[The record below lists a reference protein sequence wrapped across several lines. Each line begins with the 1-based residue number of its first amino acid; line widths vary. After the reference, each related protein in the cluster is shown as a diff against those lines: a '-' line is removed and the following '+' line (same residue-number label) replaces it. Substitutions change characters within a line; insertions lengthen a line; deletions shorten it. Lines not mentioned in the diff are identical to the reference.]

1 MKQWPIFLMLGL
13 FVLVLSSFDSAE
25 GASPVSITIDK
36 SSGDI
41 LEGDAMLFSVTLDS
55 TDTRYR
61 SLEVYLV
68 ANWVTGV
75 PWNATFVDSNYDELD
90 SYIIRMGKA
99 EQATI
104 NIIIYCDV
112 MCSAGDTNTLQIY
125 GLTDPRFYPTDYGEG
140 EDPGNHTDTCGSTDC
155 KNDTSHASAS
165 SNNTN
170 SVTITLN
177 AWTEYGAEV
186 TCGNVSNTGDSEVYP
201 SNPVMC
207 NYTLTNLGWNTD
219 TYQFTSTLTSPSGQ
233 KFVNLQND
241 IAGYWPVSLGMADGK
256 VLTGHS
262 NMSVNA
268 THSAEG
274 IVSIIYPN
282 NATAG
287 VYNFEFGVT
296 STNETRT
303 TNYSFNFTIPES
315 DEEVAENSANE
326 TAEAMTEDENEEVPA
341 ISLIPVLI
349 SIGLI
354 AVFRRK

>member
-13 FVLVLSSFDSAE
+13 FVLILSSFDSAE
-25 GASPVSITIDK
+25 AAPSAVVI
-36 SSGDI
+36 SSDENSGNV
-41 LEGDAMLFSVTLDS
+41 LEGDAIMFTFTLDNE
-55 TDTRYR
+55 DTRYR

-90 SYIIRMGKA
+90 NNLIRMDKAGQETISLIIR
-99 EQATI
+99 
-104 NIIIYCDV
+104 CDEL
-112 MCSAGDTNTLQIY
+112 CSSGDTNTVQIY
-125 GLTDPRFYPTDYGEG
+125 GLSDPKFYNYD
-140 EDPGNHTDTCGSTDC
+140 GNVTDTCGSSDC
-155 KNDTSHASAS
+155 KNDTSPASAS
-165 SNNTN
+165 SNVTNTR
-170 SVTITLN
+170 TITLN
-177 AWTEYGAEV
+177 AWVEYESEV
-186 TCGNVSNTGDSEVYP
+186 TCGTVSNTGDSEVYP
-201 SNPVMC
+201 SNPIVC

-241 IAGYWPVSLGMADGK
+241 ITGYWPVSLGMADGK

-315 DEEVAENSANE
+315 DEEVIEDSANE
-326 TAEAMTEDENEEVPA
+326 TAEEENEEVPA
-341 ISLIPVLI
+341 LSLIPVVI

>member
-1 MKQWPIFLMLGL
+1 MKQWSIFLMLGL
-13 FVLVLSSFDSAE
+13 FVLILSSFDSAE
-25 GASPVSITIDK
+25 AAPSAVVISSDE
-36 SSGDI
+36 SSGNV
-41 LEGDAMLFSVTLDS
+41 LEGDAVMFTFTLDNK
-55 TDTRYR
+55 DTRYR

-75 PWNATFVDSNYDELD
+75 PWNATFVDSNYDELNNNLIRMD
-90 SYIIRMGKA
+90 KAGQETISLIIR
-99 EQATI
+99 
-104 NIIIYCDV
+104 CDEL
-112 MCSAGDTNTLQIY
+112 CSSGDTNTVQIY
-125 GLTDPRFYPTDYGEG
+125 GLTDPKFYNYD
-140 EDPGNHTDTCGSTDC
+140 GNVTDTCGSSDC
-155 KNDTSHASAS
+155 KNDTSPASAS
-165 SNNTN
+165 SNVTNTW
-170 SVTITLN
+170 TITLN
-177 AWTEYGAEV
+177 AWTEYESEV
-186 TCGNVSNTGDSEVYP
+186 KCTNVPNTGNGEVYP
-201 SNPVMC
+201 SNPIVC

-241 IAGYWPVSLGMADGK
+241 ITGYWPVSLGMADGK

-296 STNETRT
+296 SANETRT

-315 DEEVAENSANE
+315 DEEVIEDSANE
-326 TAEAMTEDENEEVPA
+326 TAEEENEEVPA
-341 ISLIPVLI
+341 LSLIPVVI

>member
-1 MKQWPIFLMLGL
+1 MKQWPFFLILGL
-13 FVLVLSSFDSAE
+13 FVLILSSFNSAE
-25 GASPVSITIDK
+25 AAPSAVVISSDK
-36 SSGDI
+36 SSGNV
-41 LEGDAMLFSVTLDS
+41 LEGDAIMFTFTLDNE
-55 TDTRYR
+55 DTRYR

-90 SYIIRMGKA
+90 SNLIRMNKADLETISLIIR
-99 EQATI
+99 
-104 NIIIYCDV
+104 CDEL
-112 MCSAGDTNTLQIY
+112 CSSGDTNTVQIY
-125 GLTDPRFYPTDYGEG
+125 GLSDPKFYNYD
-140 EDPGNHTDTCGSTDC
+140 GNVTDTCGSSDC
-155 KNDTSHASAS
+155 KNDTSPASAS
-165 SNNTN
+165 SNVTNTW
-170 SVTITLN
+170 TITLN
-177 AWTEYGAEV
+177 AWTEYESEV
-186 TCGNVSNTGDSEVYP
+186 KCANVSNTGDGEVYP
-201 SNPVMC
+201 SNPIVC

-241 IAGYWPVSLGMADGK
+241 ITGYWPVSLGMADGK

-315 DEEVAENSANE
+315 DEEVTEDSANE
-326 TAEAMTEDENEEVPA
+326 TAEEENEEVPA
-341 ISLIPVLI
+341 ISLIPVVI

>member
-1 MKQWPIFLMLGL
+1 MKRWGFFLMLGL
-13 FVLVLSSFDSAE
+13 FVLILSSFDSAE
-25 GASPVSITIDK
+25 AAPSAVVISSDE
-36 SSGDI
+36 SSGNV
-41 LEGDAMLFSVTLDS
+41 LEGGAAMFTFTLDNK
-55 TDTRYR
+55 DTRYR
-61 SLEVYLV
+61 GLEVYLV

-90 SYIIRMGKA
+90 SNLIRMDKAGQETISLIIR
-99 EQATI
+99 
-104 NIIIYCDV
+104 CDEL
-112 MCSAGDTNTLQIY
+112 CSSGDTNTVQIY
-125 GLTDPRFYPTDYGEG
+125 GLTDPKFYNYD
-140 EDPGNHTDTCGSTDC
+140 GNVTDTCGSSDC
-155 KNDTSHASAS
+155 KNDTSPASAS
-165 SNNTN
+165 SNVTNTW
-170 SVTITLN
+170 TITLN
-177 AWTEYGAEV
+177 AWTEYESEV
-186 TCGNVSNTGDSEVYP
+186 KCANVSNTGDGEAYP
-201 SNPVMC
+201 SNPIVC

-241 IAGYWPVSLGMADGK
+241 ITGYWPVSLGMADGK

-315 DEEVAENSANE
+315 DEEVTEDSANE
-326 TAEAMTEDENEEVPA
+326 TAEEENEEVPA
-341 ISLIPVLI
+341 LSLIPVVI

>member
-1 MKQWPIFLMLGL
+1 MKQWPFFLILGL
-13 FVLVLSSFDSAE
+13 FVLILSSFDSAE
-25 GASPVSITIDK
+25 AAPSAVVI
-36 SSGDI
+36 SSDENSGNV
-41 LEGDAMLFSVTLDS
+41 LEGDAIMFTFTLDNE
-55 TDTRYR
+55 DTRYR

-68 ANWVTGV
+68 ASWATGV

-90 SYIIRMGKA
+90 NNLIRMDKAGQETISLIIR
-99 EQATI
+99 
-104 NIIIYCDV
+104 CDEL
-112 MCSAGDTNTLQIY
+112 CSSGDTNTVQIY
-125 GLTDPRFYPTDYGEG
+125 GLSDPKFYNYD
-140 EDPGNHTDTCGSTDC
+140 GNVTDTCGSSDC
-155 KNDTSHASAS
+155 KNDTSPASAS
-165 SNNTN
+165 SNATN
-170 SVTITLN
+170 AWTITLN
-177 AWTEYGAEV
+177 AWVEYESEV
-186 TCGNVSNTGDSEVYP
+186 TCSNVSNTGDGEVYP
-201 SNPVMC
+201 SNPIVC

-241 IAGYWPVSLGMADGK
+241 ITGYWPVSLGMADGK

-315 DEEVAENSANE
+315 DEEVIEDSANE

-341 ISLIPVLI
+341 ISLIPVVI

>member
-25 GASPVSITIDK
+25 AAQSAVMITTDK

-41 LEGDAMLFSVTLDS
+41 LEGDAIILTFTLEND
-55 TDTRYR
+55 DTRYR
-61 SLEVYLV
+61 NMEVYLV
-68 ANWVTGV
+68 ANWPSGLF
-75 PWNATFVDSNYDELD
+75 WNATFVDSNYDELD
-90 SYIIRMGKA
+90 GNLVRMGKH
-99 EQATI
+99 EMATI

-125 GLTDPRFYPTDYGEG
+125 GRTDPRFYVSDYGEG
-140 EDPGNHTDTCGSTDC
+140 EDPGNHTGTCGSADC
-155 KNDTSHASAS
+155 KNDTSPAS
-165 SNNTN
+165 SSSNVTN
-170 SVTITLN
+170 VIVMTFN
-177 AWTEYGAEV
+177 AWTEYESEV
-186 TCGNVSNTGDSEVYP
+186 KCTNVSNTGDNEVYP
-201 SNPVMC
+201 SNPIVC

-241 IAGYWPVSLGMADGK
+241 ITGYWPVSLGMADGK

-296 STNETRT
+296 SINETRT

-315 DEEVAENSANE
+315 EIEEDITEVPANE
-326 TAEAMTEDENEEVPA
+326 TAEEEPEEVPA

>member
-1 MKQWPIFLMLGL
+1 MKQWPFFLILGL
-13 FVLVLSSFDSAE
+13 FVLILSSFDSAE
-25 GASPVSITIDK
+25 ATPSAVVISSDE
-36 SSGDI
+36 SSGNV
-41 LEGDAMLFSVTLDS
+41 LEGDAVMFTFTLDNK
-55 TDTRYR
+55 DTRYR

-75 PWNATFVDSNYDELD
+75 SWNATFVDSNYDELD
-90 SYIIRMGKA
+90 SNLIKMDKAGQETISLIIR
-99 EQATI
+99 
-104 NIIIYCDV
+104 CDEL
-112 MCSAGDTNTLQIY
+112 CSSGDTNTVQIY
-125 GLTDPRFYPTDYGEG
+125 GLSDPKFYNYD
-140 EDPGNHTDTCGSTDC
+140 GNVTDTCGSSDC
-155 KNDTSHASAS
+155 KNDTSPASAS
-165 SNNTN
+165 SNVTNTW
-170 SVTITLN
+170 TITLN
-177 AWTEYGAEV
+177 AWTEYESEV
-186 TCGNVSNTGDSEVYP
+186 KCANVSNTGDGEVYP
-201 SNPVMC
+201 SNPIVC

-241 IAGYWPVSLGMADGK
+241 ITGYWPVSLGMADGK

-315 DEEVAENSANE
+315 DEEVTEDSANE
-326 TAEAMTEDENEEVPA
+326 TAEEENEEVPA
-341 ISLIPVLI
+341 LSLIPVVI

>member
-1 MKQWPIFLMLGL
+1 MKQWPLFLMLGL
-13 FVLVLSSFDSAE
+13 FVLILSSFDSADAAYSE
-25 GASPVSITIDK
+25 VMITTEQ
-36 SSGDI
+36 SSGDV
-41 LEGDAMLFSVTLDS
+41 LEGDAIMFTFTLEND
-55 TDTRYR
+55 DIRYR
-61 SLEVYLV
+61 YQEVYFV
-68 ANWVTGV
+68 AIWPSGLA
-75 PWNATFVDSNYDELD
+75 WNATFVDSNGDALEEN
-90 SYIIRMGKA
+90 IIRISI
-99 EQATI
+99 EDQATI
-104 NIIIYCDV
+104 SLIIYCDDL
-112 MCSAGDTNTLQIY
+112 CSSGDTNEVQIY
-125 GLTDPRFYPTDYGEG
+125 GKTDPKFYVTDYGEG
-140 EDPGNHTDTCGSTDC
+140 EDPGNHTETCGSTDC
-155 KNDTSHASAS
+155 RNDTSPASVS
-165 SNNTN
+165 SNFTN
-170 SVTITLN
+170 IVTMTLN
-177 AWTEYGAEV
+177 AWTEYESEV
-186 TCGNVSNTGDSEVYP
+186 KCTNVSNTGDSEVYP
-201 SNPVMC
+201 SNPIVC

-241 IAGYWPVSLGMADGK
+241 ITGYWPVSLGMADGK

-315 DEEVAENSANE
+315 DEEVIEDSANE
-326 TAEAMTEDENEEVPA
+326 TAEEENEEVPA
-341 ISLIPVLI
+341 ISLIPVVI

>member
-1 MKQWPIFLMLGL
+1 MKQWSIFLMLGL
-13 FVLVLSSFDSAE
+13 FVLVLSSFDSADAAYSE
-25 GASPVSITIDK
+25 VMITTEQ
-36 SSGDI
+36 SSGDV
-41 LEGDAMLFSVTLDS
+41 LEGDAIMFTFTLVND
-55 TDTRYR
+55 DMRYR
-61 SLEVYLV
+61 YQEVYFV

-75 PWNATFVDSNYDELD
+75 TWNSIFVDSNGDALEEN
-90 SYIIRMGKA
+90 IIRIYK
-99 EQATI
+99 QDQSTI
-104 NIIIYCDV
+104 SLIIYCDEI
-112 MCSAGDTNTLQIY
+112 CSAGDTNTVQIY
-125 GLTDPRFYPTDYGEG
+125 GKTDPRFYNNG
-140 EDPGNHTDTCGSTDC
+140 GNVTDTCGSTDC
-155 KNDTSHASAS
+155 RNDTSPPSSS
-165 SNNTN
+165 SNLTN
-170 SVTITLN
+170 IVTMTLK
-177 AWTEYGAEV
+177 AWTEYESEV
-186 TCGNVSNTGDSEVYP
+186 KCANVSNTGDGEVYP
-201 SNPVMC
+201 SNPIVC

-241 IAGYWPVSLGMADGK
+241 ITGYWPVSLGMADGK

-315 DEEVAENSANE
+315 DEEVIEDSANE
-326 TAEAMTEDENEEVPA
+326 TAEEENEEVPA
-341 ISLIPVLI
+341 LSLIPVVI